1 MQKYIKVGTG
11 DIFPVEDVYPY
22 IYESG
27 NGRQVIRIIVDPAV
41 KTYQELFDMFN
52 TGNFPIEE
60 YWDEEQVVEAPAEG
74 TTADGATTTEGNPST
89 VKKPVTVQVK
99 KSEHTYYCKDYK
111 CSFNTEDHFPEKYFV
126 EITRKTQS
134 EITAEEN
141 QSAIDANSMAIADLY
156 ENSLSL

>member
-60 YWDEEQVVEAPAEG
+60 YWDEEQVVEVPAEG
-74 TTADGATTTEGNPST
+74 TTADGAAADEST
-89 VKKPVTVQVK
+89 HKTKTVTAKVK
-99 KSEHTYYCKDYK
+99 KSEHTYYCKEYK
-111 CSFNTEDHFPEKYFV
+111 CSFNTEDHFPGKYFV

-156 ENSLSL
+156 ESTLSL